1 MRLNIFILGALA
13 ETPLSLDSLITL
25 SKKVRINKWMDFS
38 EEILYERINLLKN
51 TNLLNKSENNQNFIP
66 TEMGYSYYKFQIK
79 SYLTEKNINIGM
91 LILSLTFSN
100 HSDSNEFD
108 FLVKKRIQAL
118 ETSVENISTLVHHE
132 YLSNVYN
139 LCLNSFLLLA
149 NNEITILNLFL
160 SYKKNNLSLEPLINV
175 LCNEE

>member
-25 SKKVRINKWMDFS
+25 SKKVRINKWTDFS
-38 EEILYERINLLKN
+38 EEILHERIDLLKN
-51 TNLLNKSENNQNFIP
+51 TNLLNKLESNQIFVP
-66 TEMGYSYYKFQIK
+66 TEMGYNYYKLQIK
-79 SYLTEKNINIGM
+79 SYLREKNINIGM

-100 HSDSNEFD
+100 HFDSDEFN
-108 FLVKKRIQAL
+108 FLVKKRIEAL
-118 ETSVENISTLVHHE
+118 ETSVKNLDNLIHAE

-149 NNEITILNLFL
+149 NNEITILKLFL
-160 SYKKNNLSLEPLINV
+160 SYEKNNISIEPLINV
-175 LCNEE
+175 LFNEE

>member
-100 HSDSNEFD
+100 HFDSNEFN
-108 FLVKKRIQAL
+108 FLVKKRIEAL

-175 LCNEE
+175 LSNEE

>member
-79 SYLTEKNINIGM
+79 S
-91 LILSLTFSN
+91 
-100 HSDSNEFD
+100 
-108 FLVKKRIQAL
+108 
-118 ETSVENISTLVHHE
+118 
-132 YLSNVYN
+132 
-139 LCLNSFLLLA
+139 
-149 NNEITILNLFL
+149 
-160 SYKKNNLSLEPLINV
+160 
-175 LCNEE
+175 